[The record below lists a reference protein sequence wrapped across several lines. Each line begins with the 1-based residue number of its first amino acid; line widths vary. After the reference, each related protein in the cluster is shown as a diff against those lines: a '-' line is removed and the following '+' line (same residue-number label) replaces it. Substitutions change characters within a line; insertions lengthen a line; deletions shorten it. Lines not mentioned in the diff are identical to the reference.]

1 MILDLD
7 AIPFFLDKDVT
18 NDDYSL
24 FKGAYSSG
32 SSGIMRFEENALVLE
47 FVTDMSEY
55 SMTSFKQ
62 SRSDIQT
69 RIIPLHLIQSIEC
82 KRWKFRN
89 NTGDWKHVWNPK
101 MIITTKSLK
110 VLEGIPSANGNELML
125 TLEVRGLQTARAFA
139 AQATTLLV
147 EERLQR
153 IESGSAGQLKAKDD
167 ESNHPKLNT

>member
-32 SSGIMRFEENALVLE
+32 SSGIMRFEDDALVLE
-47 FVTDMSEY
+47 FVTDISEY

-62 SRSDIQT
+62 SRTDIQVRT
-69 RIIPLHLIQSIEC
+69 IPVHLIQSIEC

-89 NTGDWKHVWNPK
+89 NTGDWKHIWNPK
-101 MIITTKSLK
+101 LLITTKSLK
-110 VLEGIPSANGNELML
+110 VLEGIPTARGNELML
-125 TLEVRGLQTARAFA
+125 TLELRGFQTARAFA
-139 AQATTLLV
+139 AQTMALV
-147 EERLQR
+147 AENRMQR
-153 IESGSAGQLKAKDD
+153 IEAGATGKLKAKD
-167 ESNHPKLNT
+167 EG